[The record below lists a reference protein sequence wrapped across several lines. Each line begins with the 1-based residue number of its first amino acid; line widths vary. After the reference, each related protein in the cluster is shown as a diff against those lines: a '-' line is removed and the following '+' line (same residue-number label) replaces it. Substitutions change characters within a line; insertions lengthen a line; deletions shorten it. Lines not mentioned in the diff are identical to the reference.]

1 MTDSAQSDSWDDAL
15 RQAFTILLGRPLEE
29 FPDAAY
35 AAYYDCGDLAIELF
49 QEGFDPGPL
58 ARGEI
63 VYLPFPTIPQL
74 GELLK
79 GWDLITPHWSID
91 LARSIFTFNEV
102 DAGRGIPELDSP
114 ILGRDLGRILTEH
127 GLTPKDL
134 SETFPDIQLRA
145 HTNGSL
151 FDAMRFVTGTHRG
164 PDHLLLSRS
173 DMDWGYDPA
182 WQEKLAAIDHPLLRG
197 ALHNLCRNEHT
208 ARCEGA
214 YYLGA
219 KDPHFGEP
227 RQVVAAWQFGEG
239 QAWSAVVQ
247 LP

>member
-145 HTNGSL
+145 PTAAPTTCSSLGPTWIGATTPLGRRSLQPSTIRCCEALCTTSAATNTLPAAKALTTWAQRTRTSVSL
-151 FDAMRFVTGTHRG
+151 AKWSPHGNSVRDRPGRRWSSCRDQQYG
-164 PDHLLLSRS
+164 RR
-173 DMDWGYDPA
+173 
-182 WQEKLAAIDHPLLRG
+182 LR
-197 ALHNLCRNEHT
+197 LCFR
-208 ARCEGA
+208 
-214 YYLGA
+214 
-219 KDPHFGEP
+219 
-227 RQVVAAWQFGEG
+227 
-239 QAWSAVVQ
+239 
-247 LP
+247 